1 MRGGGEITRLG
12 KTMGGMGQADHMLLN
27 EHLSKCHYNLK
38 KLKCFVYELDVH
50 VFVPKTHF
58 KLLYQLNTNA

>member
-38 KLKCFVYELDVH
+38 N
-50 VFVPKTHF
+50 
-58 KLLYQLNTNA
+58 LNALSMN